1 MYIVYHL
8 RNERCILNLKQQI
21 ILSTCIIEKEHQHP
35 TFWPIYKVNETY
47 HNSSFKIGTQY
58 VCSNVVHNAMNGNQK
73 MSLLTRFVF

>member
-8 RNERCILNLKQQI
+8 AMKDVYLKQQI

-35 TFWPIYKVNETY
+35 TFWPNYKVNETY
-47 HNSSFKIGTQY
+47 HNPSFKIGTQY